1 MSHFGLKISKSE
13 SPDKTPYTTYY
24 PHNLPHTSRRWEQ
37 PYIQF
42 GSVDPAT
49 KNYAVR
55 IERRYHNGW
64 ITPVVFDKTSLK
76 TIDQEGATTI
86 CTTYKTLT
94 EFLEKYIKFFHDC
107 HFIIIER
114 QLPQNYKATRIA
126 QHTISYLS
134 VKLFNT
140 ALLPSI
146 IEVDPKLKG
155 KILGAPKGI
164 TDKQLKSWAVEE
176 GRRLFTTRLDQFSLN
191 VLNHFSTKQD
201 DLCDAACQ
209 IEAICICWGI
219 PATAPPPS
227 IEPNKVPLL
236 TIKPITLEFQAPNT
250 IEELPSLQITNTI
263 LAKSPNK
270 TANNQQLSEFM
281 TNIPTRQ
288 IQPVQQTQ
296 PILQTQRILLPITQI
311 TPVTLSISQTS
322 TPVLSQPIVLNNK
335 QPAKLIIRL
344 NNS

>member
-24 PHNLPHTSRRWEQ
+24 PHSLPHTDRRWIQ
-37 PYIQF
+37 PYVQF
-42 GSVDPAT
+42 GSIDPAT

-76 TIDQEGATTI
+76 TVDQEGTSTI

-134 VKLFNT
+134 IKLYNT
-140 ALLPSI
+140 LLLPSI
-146 IEVDPKLKG
+146 IEVDSKLKG
-155 KILGAPKGI
+155 RILGAPKGI
-164 TDKQLKSWAVEE
+164 SDKQLKSWAVEE
-176 GRRLFTTRLDQFSLN
+176 GRKLFTTRLDDFSLN

-201 DLCDAACQ
+201 DLCDTVCQ

-219 PATAPPPS
+219 MPTASPPS

-236 TIKPITLEFQAPNT
+236 TIKPITLEFQVPNT
-250 IEELPSLQITNTI
+250 IEELPTPFINNTI
-263 LAKSPNK
+263 VTKPE
-270 TANNQQLSEFM
+270 NNQQLTHFM
-281 TNIPTRQ
+281 SNVPSRHNLQSQSYSYQDQQSTRALLSIKPSNSIPT
-288 IQPVQQTQ
+288 I
-296 PILQTQRILLPITQI
+296 
-311 TPVTLSISQTS
+311 SI
-322 TPVLSQPIVLNNK
+322 LSQPITVNNK
-335 QPAKLIIRL
+335 QSAKLIIRL